1 MIKRNSF
8 VYVFKTVQII
18 IVALIGSTVF
28 LRTKMHTNTVDDGAT
43 YVGALLFGMVI
54 NMFNGFSELSMI
66 IQRLPVFY
74 KHRDLLFHPPW
85 AFTLPT
91 VLLKVPISVFETIVW
106 MVMTYYTIGYAP
118 EASR

>member
-1 MIKRNSF
+1 
-8 VYVFKTVQII
+8 
-18 IVALIGSTVF
+18 
-28 LRTKMHTNTVDDGAT
+28 MHTSSVNDGSI
-43 YVGALLFGMVI
+43 YVGALIFGMVI
-54 NMFNGFSELSMI
+54 NMFNGFSELSLI

-106 MVMTYYTIGYAP
+106 MVMTYYPIGFAP
-118 EASR
+118 EASRLLDNHFTHFNLYICIVEEIQPILKGLAK